1 MYYVGRLSRKPY
13 ARDDADRQR
22 LPQSSQSPDQD
33 GWSAA
38 GWRPLHHSTTVTVA
52 DSSVNPNQGDTMRRL
67 NKMFNTMQAV
77 ENLPTT
83 GRGGNSDV
91 TNSEDYRHLSAM
103 PVFPHDSEQEK
114 RTGWYAIDAG
124 SEDKAKKLQARVNVC
139 AKAGAGTFKTKHSK
153 GATVVY
159 VKRISETYSQQRGE
173 KAA

>member
-1 MYYVGRLSRKPY
+1 MDARYVHHRPAKMRE
-13 ARDDADRQR
+13 RDEYDRQR
-22 LPQSSQSPDQD
+22 LPKSERGP
-33 GWSAA
+33 GYE
-38 GWRPLHHSTTVTVA
+38 GLPGHGKLRHSTDVKVA
-52 DSSVNPNQGDTMRRL
+52 ASSANTSSGDTMRRY

-103 PVFPHDSEQEK
+103 PVFAHDSEQEK

-159 VKRISETYSQQRGE
+159 VKRISETYSQQRN
-173 KAA
+173 AA

>member
-1 MYYVGRLSRKPY
+1 
-13 ARDDADRQR
+13 
-22 LPQSSQSPDQD
+22 
-33 GWSAA
+33 
-38 GWRPLHHSTTVTVA
+38 
-52 DSSVNPNQGDTMRRL
+52 MRRY

-103 PVFPHDSEQEK
+103 PVFAHDSEQEK

-159 VKRISETYSQQRGE
+159 VKRISETYTQQRN
-173 KAA
+173 AA